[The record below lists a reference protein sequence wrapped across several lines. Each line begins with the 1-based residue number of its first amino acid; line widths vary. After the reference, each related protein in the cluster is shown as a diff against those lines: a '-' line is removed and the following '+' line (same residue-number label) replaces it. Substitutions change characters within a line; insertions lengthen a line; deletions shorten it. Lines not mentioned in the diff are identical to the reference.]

1 MQLSTLD
8 VITDGKE
15 IIHRERSIIALEEK
29 RHKP

>member
-1 MQLSTLD
+1 MQLGTLD

-15 IIHRERSIIALEEK
+15 IIHREHSIRALEEK